1 MKFRRILPARIL
13 LFFLFPFPALR
24 DAHAEDYNV
33 KALTTYLEEKLL
45 NIQKEYPTL
54 RDKKNLQY
62 FWDPYSKIDKI
73 SFELCGKLVAST
85 QDMNDQADKLFSFLE
100 PNLKGRMKQ
109 CIAVLMSK
117 DFLYMILG
125 KEAFVTLLNGLVGPI
140 GPGSTEIAS
149 FKLNIFKNN
158 FENTNEIL
166 TFELW
171 FKHALVET
179 EVGGETHHARLF
191 FAPVFTYDAKKD
203 TIRFVG
209 LKYKPVVKNVKHA
222 TDTNLPMHSG
232 INKVSVPKDNAMDI
246 E

>member
-13 LFFLFPFPALR
+13 LFFLFLFPALR
-24 DAHAEDYNV
+24 DAHAEGYNV
-33 KALTTYLEEKLL
+33 ETLTTCLEEKLL

-85 QDMNDQADKLFSFLE
+85 KDMNDQADKLFSFLE

-125 KEAFVTLLNGLVGPI
+125 KEAFVTLLNGLIRPE
-140 GPGSTEIAS
+140 STEIAS
-149 FKLNIFKNN
+149 FKLNIFENN
-158 FENTNEIL
+158 FENTNEIP

-179 EVGGETHHARLF
+179 ERGGETHHARLF
-191 FAPVFTYDAKKD
+191 FAPVFTYDSVKN

-209 LKYKPVVKNVKHA
+209 LKYKPVVNDQHV

-232 INKVSVPKDNAMDI
+232 INAEVSVPKDNAMDI